1 MTSTTSPRRA
11 NTRRLLLLA
20 VVTAAVVAAQMW
32 YGNRHQFLD
41 LRIYVNAVRWWADGN
56 PLYEFAHDDPVQGRL
71 GFTYPPFAALVLAPL
86 GALGFRASIVLFVV
100 GTAVAVAL
108 TSFWLVR
115 PIARRHGVPLWFACA
130 LALPLISTLEP
141 IRETVTFGQINML
154 LVVLVLTDL
163 LIVAPRWPRLGGIAI
178 GVAAAIKLTPAI
190 FIVYLLITRRWRA
203 ALTASATAAGA
214 TLLAAAVAWNDSW
227 HFWTAALWET
237 GRVGHTDRIANQSI
251 FGLLARLTAPQDPSL
266 LVWLGIVLPL
276 AGYGLWRARRAA
288 LAGDEVV
295 GLTIT
300 GFVGGLVSPITW
312 PHHLFWFV
320 PALLVLVDVGLGGPK
335 ARASGTSAVRH
346 GPGPRKAWP
355 LALAGLS
362 WASVTISVIS
372 LFELGLS
379 RRLFG
384 SGLPNFLIVNWYVLL
399 AAVLIVAL
407 PVRGGPPV
415 AVSGPGRPAEP
426 LPAMAD
432 DDRGVRVGA
441 SSASLDPC

>member
-1 MTSTTSPRRA
+1 VTSTPSPRRP

-32 YGNRHQFLD
+32 YGNRHHFLD

-56 PLYEFAHDDPVQGRL
+56 PLYAFAHDDPIQGRL

-163 LIVAPRWPRLGGIAI
+163 LIVAPRWPRLAGIGI
-178 GVAAAIKLTPAI
+178 GIAAAIKLTPAI
-190 FIVYLLITRRWRA
+190 FIIYLLITRRWRA
-203 ALTASATAAGA
+203 ALTATATAAGA
-214 TLLAAAVAWNDSW
+214 TLLAAAVAWHDSW

-237 GRVGHTDRIANQSI
+237 GRVGHTDRIANQSV
-251 FGLLARLTAPQDPSL
+251 FGLLARLTAPQDPNL
-266 LVWLGIVLPL
+266 LIWLAIVLPL

-300 GFVGGLVSPITW
+300 GFVGGLASPITW

-320 PALLVLVDVGLGGPK
+320 PALLVLVDVGL
-335 ARASGTSAVRH
+335 RAGE
-346 GPGPRKAWP
+346 RKPWP

-362 WASVTISVIS
+362 WASVTVSVIS

-399 AAVLIVAL
+399 TAALILAL
-407 PVRGGPPV
+407 PVHGRPPPQ
-415 AVSGPGRPAEP
+415 AAPDPWRPAEP
-426 LPAMAD
+426 RPATTD
-432 DDRGVRVGA
+432 DEDRGVRVGA
-441 SSASLDPC
+441 STGSPEPR

>member
-11 NTRRLLLLA
+11 NARRLILLA

-32 YGNRHQFLD
+32 YGNRHHFLD
-41 LRIYVNAVRWWADGN
+41 LRIYVNAVRWWASGH
-56 PLYEFAHDDPVQGRL
+56 PLYEFAHDDPIQGRL

-86 GALGFRASIVLFVV
+86 GALGFRASVVLFVV
-100 GTAVAVAL
+100 GTAVAVAV

-154 LVVLVLTDL
+154 LVLLVLTDL
-163 LIVAPRWPRLGGIAI
+163 LIVAPRWPRLTGICI
-178 GVAAAIKLTPAI
+178 GIAAAIKLTPAI

-203 ALTASATAAGA
+203 ALTATATAAVA
-214 TLLAAAVAWNDSW
+214 TLIAAAVAWGDSW

-251 FGLLARLTAPQDPSL
+251 FGLLARLTAPQDPNL
-266 LVWLGIVLPL
+266 AIWLALVLPVV
-276 AGYGLWRARRAA
+276 AYGLWRARRAA

-295 GLTIT
+295 GLTLT
-300 GFVGGLVSPITW
+300 GFVGGLASPITW

-320 PALLVLVDVGLGGPK
+320 PALLVLVDVGLGQG
-335 ARASGTSAVRH
+335 RGSESGSESGSGRVRR
-346 GPGPRKAWP
+346 PWP
-355 LALAGLS
+355 LVLAGLS
-362 WASVTISVIS
+362 WATVTVSVIS

-384 SGLPNFLIVNWYVLL
+384 PGLPGFLIVNWYVLL
-399 AAVLIVAL
+399 TAALIVAL
-407 PVRGGPPV
+407 PVRGSPRAVPV
-415 AVSGPGRPAEP
+415 LRPWRSIEPVPARATDSGDA
-426 LPAMAD
+426 
-432 DDRGVRVGA
+432 VRVGA
-441 SSASLDPC
+441 STASLDPS

>member
-1 MTSTTSPRRA
+1 VTSTTSPRRA

-32 YGNRHQFLD
+32 YGNRHHFLD

-56 PLYEFAHDDPVQGRL
+56 PLYEFAHDDPIQGRL

-163 LIVAPRWPRLGGIAI
+163 LIVAPRWPRLAGIGI
-178 GVAAAIKLTPAI
+178 GIAAAIKLTPAI
-190 FIVYLLITRRWRA
+190 FIIYLLITRRWRA
-203 ALTASATAAGA
+203 ALTATATTAVA
-214 TLLAAAVAWNDSW
+214 TLLAAGVAWHDSW
-227 HFWTAALWET
+227 HFWTSALWET
-237 GRVGHTDRIANQSI
+237 GRVGHTDRIANQSV
-251 FGLLARLTAPQDPSL
+251 FGLLARLTAPQDPNL
-266 LVWLGIVLPL
+266 LIWLAMVLPL
-276 AGYGLWRARRAA
+276 AAYGLWRARRAS

-320 PALLVLVDVGLGGPK
+320 PALLVLVDHGLGE
-335 ARASGTSAVRH
+335 RR
-346 GPGPRKAWP
+346 RWP

-362 WASVTISVIS
+362 WASVTVSVIS

-384 SGLPNFLIVNWYVLL
+384 SGLPSFLIVNWYVLL
-399 AAVLIVAL
+399 TAALIVAL
-407 PVRGGPPV
+407 PVRGRPPS
-415 AVSGPGRPAEP
+415 AVVPEPWQPAEP
-426 LPAMAD
+426 LPLAD
-432 DDRGVRVGA
+432 DDREVRVGA
-441 SSASLDPC
+441 STGSPDRH

>member
-1 MTSTTSPRRA
+1 VTSTMSPRRA

-20 VVTAAVVAAQMW
+20 AVTAAVVAAQMW
-32 YGNRHQFLD
+32 YGNRHHFLD

-56 PLYEFAHDDPVQGRL
+56 PLYEFAHDDPIQGRL

-86 GALGFRASIVLFVV
+86 GALGFRASIVLFVA

-154 LVVLVLTDL
+154 LVMLVLTDL
-163 LIVAPRWPRLGGIAI
+163 LIVLPRWPRLAGIGI
-178 GVAAAIKLTPAI
+178 GIAAAIKLTPAI

-203 ALTASATAAGA
+203 ALTASATTAGA
-214 TLLAAAVAWNDSW
+214 TLLAAAVAWDDSW
-227 HFWTAALWET
+227 RFWTAALWET
-237 GRVGHTDRIANQSI
+237 GRVGHTDRIANQSV
-251 FGLLARLTAPQDPSL
+251 FGLLARLTAPQDPNL
-266 LVWLGIVLPL
+266 LVWLALVLPL
-276 AGYGLWRARRAA
+276 AAYGLWRARRAA

-320 PALLVLVDVGLGGPK
+320 PALLVLVDAGLGT
-335 ARASGTSAVRH
+335 RR
-346 GPGPRKAWP
+346 RWP
-355 LALAGLS
+355 VALAGLS
-362 WASVTISVIS
+362 WASVTVSVIS

-384 SGLPNFLIVNWYVLL
+384 SGPPNFLIVNWYVLL
-399 AAVLIVAL
+399 TAALIVAL
-407 PVRGGPPV
+407 PVRGRPPA
-415 AVSGPGRPAEP
+415 AVVPDAWRPAPP
-426 LPAMAD
+426 LPVVD

-441 SSASLDPC
+441 STGSLDAH